1 MNNVLL
7 KNGKCF
13 KKLKKKLILFYNFP
27 KKLTHEPI
35 SFLFFFL
42 LFISFVHF
50 FFLPFPTFL
59 PLFFYQFLSVC
70 LNRKQLGGYT
80 PLEAQQSVLEQCKF
94 WFPWYGC
101 EFFRIDYQRKKEDA
115 ETRGHMLTGITV
127 AIGHGG
133 LHFLYRTHG
142 TQKKIQPRM
151 LLASHKYATID
162 KWITAKSGKVFSFYL
177 GKSDLCFVVNPQ
189 SSYIETLVREYIFE
203 FMEVTEMMK
212 NKKNGTDGATDAA
225 KSPARSRQAAS
236 TKSDDPD
243 GSNESESDAIFD
255 AKRIAAILSGSDDA
269 VRIPYDRFVQ
279 FYSISGFSNTSE
291 AFLNAT
297 GQSRAPKSA
306 VSCQIVI
313 DLIKNLNYSR
323 RQECLVFATKSGE
336 ITTPSLPK
344 GWEMVED
351 EESGKSYYVHST
363 SGASQ
368 WTVPDENDSA
378 ETDVTNP
385 MDAWIEVEDPS
396 TGKVYFFNEN
406 TGETSWHPNGG
417 EDEPDEEEPVTTTAS
432 RRSSMAFAY
441 DNRERS
447 STGNLDTL
455 IEGDEDDNENKE
467 DEEDDQVDQDD
478 EDEDIDLGGNE
489 WASMTDE
496 STGKEYYVN
505 NLTGESQ
512 WEMPDDAWTQ
522 HDHDGRL
529 YWVNSI
535 TGESRWEDEDK

>member
-1 MNNVLL
+1 
-7 KNGKCF
+7 
-13 KKLKKKLILFYNFP
+13 
-27 KKLTHEPI
+27 
-35 SFLFFFL
+35 
-42 LFISFVHF
+42 
-50 FFLPFPTFL
+50 
-59 PLFFYQFLSVC
+59 
-70 LNRKQLGGYT
+70 
-80 PLEAQQSVLEQCKF
+80 
-94 WFPWYGC
+94 
-101 EFFRIDYQRKKEDA
+101 
-115 ETRGHMLTGITV
+115 
-127 AIGHGG
+127 
-133 LHFLYRTHG
+133 
-142 TQKKIQPRM
+142 
-151 LLASHKYATID
+151 
-162 KWITAKSGKVFSFYL
+162 
-177 GKSDLCFVVNPQ
+177 
-189 SSYIETLVREYIFE
+189 
-203 FMEVTEMMK
+203 
-212 NKKNGTDGATDAA
+212 
-225 KSPARSRQAAS
+225 
-236 TKSDDPD
+236 
-243 GSNESESDAIFD
+243 
-255 AKRIAAILSGSDDA
+255 
-269 VRIPYDRFVQ
+269 
-279 FYSISGFSNTSE
+279 
-291 AFLNAT
+291 
-297 GQSRAPKSA
+297 
-306 VSCQIVI
+306 
-313 DLIKNLNYSR
+313 
-323 RQECLVFATKSGE
+323 
-336 ITTPSLPK
+336 
-344 GWEMVED
+344 MVED